1 MNRKIAGYTFAQNHG
16 GIKSYG
22 EASARQQNHERNRV
36 EKQKQREEN
45 MKRLHGDRG
54 DNRE

>member
-1 MNRKIAGYTFAQNHG
+1 MNRKIATHTYAQNHG

-22 EASARQQNHERNRV
+22 EADARQQNHERNRV
-36 EKQKQREEN
+36 KRKKDREET

-54 DNRE
+54 DRQ